1 MTGRSIHGS
10 HPGKSTRSP
19 STVSCIKYFKK
30 KSLLSI
36 KWKMV
41 QKEVVVESLQF
52 YLSSRS
58 DLNLNPIFLCAD
70 CRRNKFESEISTEYF
85 FRQIMCPFAV
95 NVEI

>member
-19 STVSCIKYFKK
+19 STVSCIKCFKK

-36 KWKMV
+36 KWEMV
-41 QKEVVVESLQF
+41 QKEEDVVESLPF

-58 DLNLNPIFLCAD
+58 DLNLNPIFFSVQTAD
-70 CRRNKFESEISTEYF
+70 GINLNQK
-85 FRQIMCPFAV
+85 
-95 NVEI
+95 